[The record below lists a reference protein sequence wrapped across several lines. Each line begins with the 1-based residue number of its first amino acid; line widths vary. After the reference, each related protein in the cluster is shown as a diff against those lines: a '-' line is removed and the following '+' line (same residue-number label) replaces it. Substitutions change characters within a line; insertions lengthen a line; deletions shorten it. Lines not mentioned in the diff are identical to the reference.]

1 MKSNRLEELTQN
13 YEALINRKNEIC
25 NNSNGIY
32 KRYYHPVLTA
42 EHAPLIWKY
51 DFDEKQNPF
60 MEERIGINAVM
71 NTGAI
76 KINHKYYLVA
86 RVEGAD
92 RKSFFASIQQF
103 SHQIMKGNIYR
114 SFRRRVFW
122 REAVN
127 V

>member
-60 MEERIGINAVM
+60 MEERIGINAVILSC
-71 NTGAI
+71 GACGRSRP
-76 KINHKYYLVA
+76 KIILCSS
-86 RVEGAD
+86 
-92 RKSFFASIQQF
+92 RK
-103 SHQIMKGNIYR
+103 
-114 SFRRRVFW
+114 
-122 REAVN
+122 
-127 V
+127 

>member
-60 MEERIGINAVM
+60 MEERIGITA
-71 NTGAI
+71 
-76 KINHKYYLVA
+76 YREPLVDEK
-86 RVEGAD
+86 RQQGID
-92 RKSFFASIQQF
+92 KPSPAS
-103 SHQIMKGNIYR
+103 SSGERY
-114 SFRRRVFW
+114 
-122 REAVN
+122 
-127 V
+127 

>member
-25 NNSNGIY
+25 SNSNGIY
-32 KRYYHPVLTA
+32 KRYYYPVLTA

-71 NTGAI
+71 NAGAI

-86 RVEGAD
+86 RVEGGAD
-92 RKSFFASIQQF
+92 RKSFFAVAEVIVLD
-103 SHQIMKGNIYR
+103 G
-114 SFRRRVFW
+114 FRF
-122 REAVN
+122 
-127 V
+127 

>member
-51 DFDEKQNPF
+51 DFDG
-60 MEERIGINAVM
+60 M
-71 NTGAI
+71 
-76 KINHKYYLVA
+76 
-86 RVEGAD
+86 
-92 RKSFFASIQQF
+92 
-103 SHQIMKGNIYR
+103 
-114 SFRRRVFW
+114 
-122 REAVN
+122 
-127 V
+127 

>member
-76 KINHKYYLVA
+76 INTILW
-86 RVEGAD
+86 RVWKEQTENH
-92 RKSFFASIQQF
+92 SLQ
-103 SHQIMKGNIYR
+103 
-114 SFRRRVFW
+114 
-122 REAVN
+122 
-127 V
+127 

>member
-25 NNSNGIY
+25 SNSNGIY
-32 KRYYHPVLTA
+32 KRYYYPVLTA

-76 KINHKYYLVA
+76 KINHKSSHLHV
-86 RVEGAD
+86 RSGAY
-92 RKSFFASIQQF
+92 RTYWYQRCNEYG
-103 SHQIMKGNIYR
+103 SHQDQ
-114 SFRRRVFW
+114 S
-122 REAVN
+122 
-127 V
+127 